1 MPGTDT
7 PVIVRR
13 VRIVKAR
20 SLLLGS
26 ILGAVVVSACTSA
39 SHGHPPGTPAGQ
51 AGSGTSTSAA
61 GAALRLSQSHP
72 CQGST
77 GFTCSTLTVPLDHSD
92 HVPGT
97 LHLQV
102 AAADN
107 VNAPRGVLLF
117 LTGGPGQ
124 PGVPFITRIASRLGP
139 VLKDYRLVMF
149 DQRGTG
155 QFGAINCP
163 ALQAAVGSSDIA
175 VPPPSAVQACA
186 NAVGPDRR
194 FYSTANTIADMDMLR
209 RALGVQKMVVDG
221 VSYGTYVAEHYALA
235 FPTHVSKLI
244 LDSVLPQSDP
254 SRTDAFYLVGL
265 QAVSRVLRAAC
276 EVKPVCGF
284 DPASDVAWL
293 VRHRGDGVPIFD
305 MLVTYEFIDPTYR
318 NPNPPQVPPGFGDVI
333 GALHAARLGNPARL
347 DALINGLDQG
357 GGPPDIFSSGLHAA
371 TFCTDLRFPWGS
383 DAVPVDQRM
392 PALAQATAK
401 LTPSQVWPFDAKTAE
416 DNGIMQTC
424 LDWPV
429 TQPAPE
435 VAAQSRLPDVPTLI
449 LAGDHD
455 LSTPLAWAKQE
466 AASAPDGKLVIVRGA
481 SHSIQSRELGH
492 QGRDAVFAFL
502 LG

>member
-1 MPGTDT
+1 
-7 PVIVRR
+7 
-13 VRIVKAR
+13 
-20 SLLLGS
+20 
-26 ILGAVVVSACTSA
+26 
-39 SHGHPPGTPAGQ
+39 
-51 AGSGTSTSAA
+51 
-61 GAALRLSQSHP
+61 
-72 CQGST
+72 
-77 GFTCSTLTVPLDHSD
+77 
-92 HVPGT
+92 
-97 LHLQV
+97 
-102 AAADN
+102 
-107 VNAPRGVLLF
+107 
-117 LTGGPGQ
+117 
-124 PGVPFITRIASRLGP
+124 
-139 VLKDYRLVMF
+139 MF

-163 ALQAAVGSSDIA
+163 ALQAAVGSSDIT
-175 VPPPSAVQACA
+175 VPPRSAVQACA

-235 FPTHVSKLI
+235 YPEHVSKLI

-265 QAVSRVLRAAC
+265 QAVGRVLRAAC

-357 GGPPDIFSSGLHAA
+357 GGRPDIFSSGLHAA

-401 LTPSQVWPFDAKTAE
+401 LRPSQVWPFDAKTAE

-429 TQPAPE
+429 TQPAAE
-435 VAAQSRLPDVPTLI
+435 VPAQSRLPDVPTLI

-455 LSTPLAWAKQE
+455 LSTPLAWAMQE
-466 AASAPDGKLVIVRGA
+466 AASAPDGRLVIVRGA